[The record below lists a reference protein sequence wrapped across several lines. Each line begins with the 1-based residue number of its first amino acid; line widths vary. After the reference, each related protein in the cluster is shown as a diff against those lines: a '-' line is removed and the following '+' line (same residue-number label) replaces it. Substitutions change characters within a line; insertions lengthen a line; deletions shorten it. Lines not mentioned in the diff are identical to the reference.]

1 MIVHG
6 MDLGISNRTALIT
19 GASSGIGRACAL
31 SLAAEG
37 ATIIVAARR
46 EDRLA
51 EVARDAKAAGARDAH
66 AIAVDLADAAS
77 IEKLISR
84 ANEIVGGGVDI
95 LVANSG
101 GPKPGTFTQLA
112 RDDWDGAYAS
122 VLQSILQLVRGLL
135 PGMRAK
141 QWGRIVALT
150 STSVKQPIPT
160 LVLSNA
166 FRTAVVAALKSLSL
180 EVAQDGITVNCIATG
195 RIATDR
201 LKSLY
206 ATNADW
212 ERAAAEVPA
221 RRIAQAQEFAP
232 LVTFLCSAPASYIT
246 GQTIA
251 VDGGLVA
258 GLL

>member
-6 MDLGISNRTALIT
+6 MDFCISNRTALIT

-37 ATIIVAARR
+37 ASVIVAARR
-46 EDRLA
+46 EERLA
-51 EVARDAKAAGARDAH
+51 EVVREAKAAGARDAH
-66 AIAVDLADAAS
+66 AIAVDLSDAGS
-77 IEKLISR
+77 IEKLISK
-84 ANEIVGGGVDI
+84 ANEVAGGVDI

-101 GPKPGTFTQLA
+101 GPKSGTFTQLG
-112 RDDWDGAYAS
+112 REDWDGAYAS
-122 VLQSILQLVRGLL
+122 VLQSILQLVGGVL

-141 QWGRIVALT
+141 KWGRIVALT

-166 FRTAVVAALKSLSL
+166 FRTAVVASMKSLSL
-180 EVAQDGITVNCIATG
+180 EVAHDGITVNCIATG

-206 ATNADW
+206 ATDADW
-212 ERAAAEVPA
+212 ERAALEVPA
-221 RRIAQAQEFAP
+221 RRIAQPQEFAP
-232 LVTFLCSAPASYIT
+232 LVTFLCSAPASYVT